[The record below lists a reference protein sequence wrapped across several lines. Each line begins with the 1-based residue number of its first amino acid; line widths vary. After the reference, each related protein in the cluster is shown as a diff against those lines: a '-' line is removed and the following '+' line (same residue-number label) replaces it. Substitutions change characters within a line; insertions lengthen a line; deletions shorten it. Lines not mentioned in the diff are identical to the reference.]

1 MKLNKKEYD
10 CLIKI
15 IDYNYSGYMLEWDYD
30 TLIKI
35 VEDGLDVEL
44 NDFKDC
50 DSEGKKNHIYNDYLT
65 LSLAIKEI
73 EMKSN

>member
-10 CLIKI
+10 SLMKI
-15 IDYNYSGYMLEWDYD
+15 IDYNYSGYMLKWDYD

-44 NDFKDC
+44 NAFKEC
-50 DSEGKKNHIYNDYLT
+50 DSKGRKNHIYNDYLN